1 MKRIG
6 LVTIVLLLAISSC
19 YSQSFYQLTQQGDT
33 LFYSVDTAVSTIA
46 RPVVDIVR
54 FSPVNTEVDLYIDN
68 TVTDSGITYQVQVGE
83 KAFLNDT
90 TLKSVAMADSVQ
102 IKKYAFSGCKN
113 LEHIQ
118 FPRLLTTIEKQIC
131 WHTNLDSVIIPDSV
145 KRIEES
151 AFCDCYML
159 KYAKLP
165 EGLQVIEGGAFYHTA
180 IEYIDFPASLTT
192 LYGFDDVPIR
202 RITFPDNNKLKLIYC
217 FDYCPNLEYVN
228 LSNTSITNMYGFQHC
243 TIDTLILPDSVQ
255 TIGSMDETRINYL
268 SPFPP
273 TIEYI
278 SGLGISTEVCDISRT
293 TLEWVVISLNDTS
306 DNIPIYKFPIT
317 LKSAGWLR
325 TNWKYLFFKADTME
339 SLFSNDYDFNG
350 IKPAAG
356 IKEQP
361 IIMRSKVPPTLGE
374 YANIDTCYTPL
385 YVPCES
391 VEAYKRA
398 PGWRWFADIR
408 GAYIYPTEIVVD
420 SICPQDARE
429 WYGVEVNDTDRFYV
443 NVVEKGECDSVYV
456 YEFHFLTG
464 KPVAHLT
471 LREDTNKNILTWQG
485 DGIYYNVYRNK
496 VFIGSVTDTIFED
509 YAPLSGVNCYSIQPA
524 WEYCDGDTTEEVC
537 TGLSVPSVNNNPML
551 KVYPNPV
558 QTGILMIENSDIYI
572 GEQLQVI
579 DVMGRVVHTHTLTAT
594 QNQVDVSALVKGIYF
609 VKVKGNTS
617 KVVVM

>member
-6 LVTIVLLLAISSC
+6 KIIVILLLAISSC

-68 TVTDSGITYQVQVGE
+68 TVTDSGITYQVQVG
-83 KAFLNDT
+83 KLAFWRDT
-90 TLKSVAMADSVQ
+90 TLRSVIMADSVQ
-102 IKKYAFSGCKN
+102 IKSRAFQECKN
-113 LEHIQ
+113 LSHIQ
-118 FPRLLTTIEKQIC
+118 FPRLLTTIEEYVC
-131 WHTNLDSVIIPDSV
+131 CSTNLDSVVIPDSV

-180 IEYIDFPASLTT
+180 IEYIDFPASLTDIES
-192 LYGFDDVPIR
+192 GAFAFVPLR
-202 RITFPDNNKLKLIYC
+202 RITFPDNNQIKDI
-217 FDYCPNLEYVN
+217 FGAFEEINTLEYVD
-228 LSNTSITNMYGFQHC
+228 LSNTPITVWDACFWFC
-243 TIDTLILPDSVQ
+243 TIDTFLLPDSLKRVDR
-255 TIGSMDETRINYL
+255 INDLRINYL

-273 TIEYI
+273 TLERI
-278 SGLGISTEVCDISRT
+278 SVTTISTKVMDLSKT
-293 TLEWVVISLNDTS
+293 TLENLSIDGQT
-306 DNIPIYKFPIT
+306 PIYKLPVT
-317 LKSAGWLR
+317 LQYASIYSD
-325 TNWKYLFFKADTME
+325 WKYLFLKADTM
-339 SLFSNDYDFNG
+339 
-350 IKPAAG
+350 
-356 IKEQP
+356 KEIRWNTFYYVASWGGGNRDRP
-361 IIMRSKVPPTLGE
+361 IILRSKVPPTLAE
-374 YANIDTCYTPL
+374 FANIDTCYAPL

-443 NVVEKGECDSVYV
+443 HVVEEGECDSVYV

-471 LREDTNKNILTWQG
+471 LREDSNKNVLTWQG

>member
-6 LVTIVLLLAISSC
+6 LVIIVFLLTISSC

-33 LFYSVDTAVSTIA
+33 LFYSVDTAVSTMA

-180 IEYIDFPASLTT
+180 IEYIDFPASLTDIES
-192 LYGFDDVPIR
+192 GAFAFVPLR
-202 RITFPDNNKLKLIYC
+202 RITFPDNNQIKDI
-217 FDYCPNLEYVN
+217 FGAFEEINTLEYVD
-228 LSNTSITNMYGFQHC
+228 LSNTPITVWDACFWFC
-243 TIDTLILPDSVQ
+243 TIDTFLLPDSLKRVDR
-255 TIGSMDETRINYL
+255 INDLRINYL

-273 TIEYI
+273 TLE
-278 SGLGISTEVCDISRT
+278 GISVTTISTKVMDLSKT
-293 TLEWVVISLNDTS
+293 TLENLTIDGQT
-306 DNIPIYKFPIT
+306 PIYKLPVT
-317 LKSAGWLR
+317 LQYADINSD
-325 TNWKYLFFKADTME
+325 WKYLFLKADTM
-339 SLFSNDYDFNG
+339 
-350 IKPAAG
+350 
-356 IKEQP
+356 KEIRWNTFYYVASWGGGNRDRP
-361 IIMRSKVPPTLGE
+361 IILRSKVPPTLAE
-374 YANIDTCYTPL
+374 FANIDTCYTPL

-408 GAYIYPTEIVVD
+408 GAYIYPTERVVD

-443 NVVEKGECDSVYV
+443 HVVEEGECDSVYV

-471 LREDTNKNILTWQG
+471 LKEDSNKNVLTWQG

-537 TGLSVPSVNNNPML
+537 TGLSISSVNNNPML

-579 DVMGRVVHTHTLTAT
+579 DMLGRVVHTHTLTAT
-594 QNQVDVSALVKGIYF
+594 QNQVDVSSLVKGIYF
-609 VKVKGNTS
+609 VKVKENTS

>member
-131 WHTNLDSVIIPDSV
+131 WHTNLDSVVIPDSV

-180 IEYIDFPASLTT
+180 IEYIDFPASLTDIES
-192 LYGFDDVPIR
+192 GAFAFVPLR
-202 RITFPDNNKLKLIYC
+202 RITFPDNNQIKDI
-217 FDYCPNLEYVN
+217 FGAFEEINTLEYVD
-228 LSNTSITNMYGFQHC
+228 LSNTPITVWDACFWFC
-243 TIDTLILPDSVQ
+243 TIDTFLLPDSLKRVDR
-255 TIGSMDETRINYL
+255 INDLRINYL

-273 TIEYI
+273 TLE
-278 SGLGISTEVCDISRT
+278 GISVTTISTKVMDLSKT
-293 TLEWVVISLNDTS
+293 TLENLTIDGQT
-306 DNIPIYKFPIT
+306 PIYKLPVT
-317 LKSAGWLR
+317 LQYADINSD
-325 TNWKYLFFKADTME
+325 WKYLFLKADTM
-339 SLFSNDYDFNG
+339 
-350 IKPAAG
+350 
-356 IKEQP
+356 KEIRWNTFYYVASWGGGNRDRP
-361 IIMRSKVPPTLGE
+361 IILRSKVPPTLAE
-374 YANIDTCYTPL
+374 FANIDTCYTPL

-408 GAYIYPTEIVVD
+408 GAYIYPTERVVD

-443 NVVEKGECDSVYV
+443 HVVEEGECDSVYV

-471 LREDTNKNILTWQG
+471 LKEDSNKNVLTWQG

-579 DVMGRVVHTHTLTAT
+579 DMLGRVVHTHTLTAT
-594 QNQVDVSALVKGIYF
+594 QNQVDVSSLVKGIYF
-609 VKVKGNTS
+609 VKVKENTS

>member
-1 MKRIG
+1 
-6 LVTIVLLLAISSC
+6 
-19 YSQSFYQLTQQGDT
+19 
-33 LFYSVDTAVSTIA
+33 
-46 RPVVDIVR
+46 
-54 FSPVNTEVDLYIDN
+54 
-68 TVTDSGITYQVQVGE
+68 
-83 KAFLNDT
+83 
-90 TLKSVAMADSVQ
+90 
-102 IKKYAFSGCKN
+102 
-113 LEHIQ
+113 
-118 FPRLLTTIEKQIC
+118 
-131 WHTNLDSVIIPDSV
+131 VII
-145 KRIEES
+145 
-151 AFCDCYML
+151 
-159 KYAKLP
+159 
-165 EGLQVIEGGAFYHTA
+165 TA
-180 IEYIDFPASLTT
+180 
-192 LYGFDDVPIR
+192 LYGFCAKHDIIPLLVFASATI
-202 RITFPDNNKLKLIYC
+202 
-217 FDYCPNLEYVN
+217 CP
-228 LSNTSITNMYGFQHC
+228 S
-243 TIDTLILPDSVQ
+243 
-255 TIGSMDETRINYL
+255 
-268 SPFPP
+268 
-273 TIEYI
+273 
-278 SGLGISTEVCDISRT
+278 DIS
-293 TLEWVVISLNDTS
+293 
-306 DNIPIYKFPIT
+306 
-317 LKSAGWLR
+317 
-325 TNWKYLFFKADTME
+325 KYLIVLFFKADTMDR
-339 SLFSNDYDFNG
+339 LDFHDFDFNG

-356 IKEQP
+356 SKERP
-361 IIMRSKVPPTLGE
+361 VILRSKVPPRLGDF
-374 YANIDTCYTPL
+374 ANQDTCYTPL

-471 LREDTNKNILTWQG
+471 LKEDSNKNVLTWQG

-537 TGLSVPSVNNNPML
+537 TGLSISSVNNNPML

-594 QNQVDVSALVKGIYF
+594 QNQVDVSSLVKGIYF

>member
-145 KRIEES
+145 TIIGDA

-159 KYAKLP
+159 EYAKLP
-165 EGLQVIEGGAFYHTA
+165 EGLQIIEGGAFFNTA
-180 IEYIDFPASLTT
+180 IEYIDFPASLTKI
-192 LYGFDDVPIR
+192 GSGAFASVPLR
-202 RITFPDNNKLKLIYC
+202 RITFPDNNQIKDI
-217 FDYCPNLEYVN
+217 FGAFEEINTLEYVD
-228 LSNTSITNMYGFQHC
+228 LSNTPITVWDACFWFC
-243 TIDTLILPDSVQ
+243 TIDTFLLPDSLKRVDR
-255 TIGSMDETRINYL
+255 INDLRINYL

-273 TIEYI
+273 TLE
-278 SGLGISTEVCDISRT
+278 GISVTTISTKVMDLSKT
-293 TLEWVVISLNDTS
+293 TLENLFIDGQT
-306 DNIPIYKFPIT
+306 PIYKLPVT
-317 LKSAGWLR
+317 LQCASIYSD
-325 TNWKYLFFKADTME
+325 WKYLFLKADTM
-339 SLFSNDYDFNG
+339 
-350 IKPAAG
+350 
-356 IKEQP
+356 KEIRWNTFYYVASWGGGNRDRP
-361 IIMRSKVPPTLGE
+361 IILRSKVPPTLAE
-374 YANIDTCYTPL
+374 FANIDTCYTPL

-456 YEFHFLTG
+456 YEFHFLTR

-471 LREDTNKNILTWQG
+471 LKEDTNKNILTWQG

>member
-33 LFYSVDTAVSTIA
+33 LFYSVDTAISTIA

-54 FSPVNTEVDLYIDN
+54 FAPVNTEVDLYIDN
-68 TVTDSGITYQVQVGE
+68 MVTDSGITYQVQVGE

-90 TLKSVAMADSVQ
+90 TLRSVIMADSVQ
-102 IKKYAFSGCKN
+102 IKSRAFQECKN
-113 LEHIQ
+113 LSHIQ
-118 FPRLLTTIEKQIC
+118 FPRLLTTIEEYVC
-131 WHTNLDSVIIPDSV
+131 CSTNLDSVVIPDSV

-159 KYAKLP
+159 EYAKLP
-165 EGLQVIEGGAFYHTA
+165 EGLQVIGGKAFFNTA
-180 IEYIDFPASLTT
+180 IEYIDFPASLTKI
-192 LYGFDDVPIR
+192 GSGAFFSVPLR
-202 RITFPDNNKLKLIYC
+202 RITFPDNNQIKDIFC
-217 FDYCPNLEYVN
+217 AFEEINTLEYVD
-228 LSNTSITNMYGFQHC
+228 LSNTYITVLDGSFRYC
-243 TIDTLILPDSVQ
+243 TIDTLILPDSLKRFD
-255 TIGSMDETRINYL
+255 IDGSTFKYL

-273 TIEYI
+273 TLEYLI
-278 SGLGISTEVCDISRT
+278 WCADTTEVVDLSKT
-293 TLEWVVISLNDTS
+293 TMERVFMDGL
-306 DNIPIYKFPIT
+306 IPIFKFPAT
-317 LKSAGWLR
+317 LQLVSVSS
-325 TNWKYLFFKADTME
+325 NWRYLFLKADTMKE
-339 SLFSNDYDFNG
+339 VRDQTFTYANFFMSETE
-350 IKPAAG
+350 AG
-356 IKEQP
+356 ERPVIL
-361 IIMRSKVPPTLGE
+361 RSKVPPILAE
-374 YANIDTCYTPL
+374 FANIDTCYTPL

-391 VEAYKRA
+391 VSAYRQA

-420 SICPQDARE
+420 SICPQDTRE
-429 WYGVEVNDTDRFYV
+429 RYGVEVNDTDRFYV
-443 NVVEKGECDSVYV
+443 HVVEEGECDSVYV

-471 LREDTNKNILTWQG
+471 LKEDSNKNVLTWQG

-537 TGLSVPSVNNNPML
+537 TGLSISSVNNNPML

-579 DVMGRVVHTHTLTAT
+579 DMLGRVVHTHTLTAT
-594 QNQVDVSALVKGIYF
+594 QNQVDVSTLVKGIYF

>member
-1 MKRIG
+1 
-6 LVTIVLLLAISSC
+6 
-19 YSQSFYQLTQQGDT
+19 
-33 LFYSVDTAVSTIA
+33 
-46 RPVVDIVR
+46 
-54 FSPVNTEVDLYIDN
+54 VDLYIDN
-68 TVTDSGITYQVQVGE
+68 TVTDSGITYQVQVG
-83 KAFLNDT
+83 KLAFWRDT
-90 TLKSVAMADSVQ
+90 TLRSVIMADSVQ
-102 IKKYAFSGCKN
+102 IKSRAFQECKN
-113 LEHIQ
+113 LSHIQ
-118 FPRLLTTIEKQIC
+118 FPRLLTTIEEYVC
-131 WHTNLDSVIIPDSV
+131 CSTNLDSVVIPDSV

-151 AFCDCYML
+151 AFCACYML

-180 IEYIDFPASLTT
+180 IEYIDFPASLTKI
-192 LYGFDDVPIR
+192 GSGAFESVPLR
-202 RITFPDNNKLKLIYC
+202 RITFPDNNQIKDIFC
-217 FDYCPNLEYVN
+217 AFEDINTLEYVD
-228 LSNTSITNMYGFQHC
+228 LSNTPITVWDACFRFC
-243 TIDTLILPDSVQ
+243 TIDTFLLPDSLKIVKR
-255 TIGSMDETRINYL
+255 IDDLRINYL

-273 TIEYI
+273 TLEDI
-278 SGLGISTEVCDISRT
+278 SVTTISTKVMDLSKT
-293 TLEWVVISLNDTS
+293 TLENLSIDGQT
-306 DNIPIYKFPIT
+306 PIYKLPVT
-317 LKSAGWLR
+317 LQYASIYSD
-325 TNWKYLFFKADTME
+325 WKYLFLKADTM
-339 SLFSNDYDFNG
+339 
-350 IKPAAG
+350 
-356 IKEQP
+356 KEIRWNTFYYVASWGGGNRDRP
-361 IIMRSKVPPTLGE
+361 IILRSKVPPTLAE
-374 YANIDTCYTPL
+374 FANIDTCYAPL

-443 NVVEKGECDSVYV
+443 HVVEEGECDSVYV

-471 LREDTNKNILTWQG
+471 LREDSNKNVLTWQG

-537 TGLSVPSVNNNPML
+537 TGLSISSVNNNPML

-594 QNQVDVSALVKGIYF
+594 QNQVDVSSLVKGIYF